1 MYNLITMQYLIM
13 SDQFMKYMYI
23 RTEDRCMVQVPS
35 HSQNSKNFSL
45 SNVRE
50 VILDLVF
57 FQNTFLPTSKFDYPL
72 INV

>member
-23 RTEDRCMVQVPS
+23 STEDRCMVQVPS